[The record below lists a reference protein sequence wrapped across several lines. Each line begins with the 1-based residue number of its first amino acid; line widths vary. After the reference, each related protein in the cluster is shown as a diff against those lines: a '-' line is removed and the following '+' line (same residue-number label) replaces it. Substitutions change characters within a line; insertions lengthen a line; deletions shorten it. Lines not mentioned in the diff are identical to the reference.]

1 MMRTKAKNTTSPVN
15 GGEKFSPMKESSPRA
30 GATEKEVWEV
40 RPGGMLVQKRTP
52 DSDAPAGPPVPAIRV
67 KVKYAGLY
75 HEVYIS
81 SQASF
86 GELKKLL
93 SERTGLHPED
103 QKLVFKEKERD
114 SKAFLDISGVKD
126 RSKMVLLE
134 DPTAQA
140 KRLIEQCRT
149 GKLEKAAKSI
159 SRISLD
165 VDKLATKVT
174 ALENIVNKG
183 GKVVEADVVTL
194 TETLMNELI
203 KLDAIAVDGDVK
215 EQKKLQEKR
224 IQKYVESL
232 DAVRL
237 KNATPKANGHA
248 PKPLQPQSPQVRSP
262 QVHSPQAQSPQA
274 QSPQVQSPQVRAQQQ
289 RREFQPATAVM
300 TNWEPFDLLSSMPS
314 TSSSTITT
322 TMASSTT
329 SHTAVP
335 VAPRFDWEL
344 F

>member
-1 MMRTKAKNTTSPVN
+1 MSPVN
-15 GGEKFSPMKESSPRA
+15 GEKFSPMKESSPRV

-52 DSDAPAGPPVPAIRV
+52 DSDAPVGAPVPAIRV
-67 KVKYAGLY
+67 KVKYVGCY

-86 GELKKLL
+86 GELKKML
-93 SERTGLHPED
+93 SEKTGLHPED
-103 QKLVFKEKERD
+103 QKLVFKDKERD

-126 RSKMVLLE
+126 RSKLVLLE
-134 DPTAQA
+134 DPTAKA
-140 KRLIEQCRT
+140 KRLIEQRRT
-149 GKLEKAAKSI
+149 DKLEKAAKSI
-159 SRISLD
+159 SRINLD

-183 GKVVEADVVTL
+183 GNVVGADVITL

-215 EQKKLQEKR
+215 EQKKMQEKR
-224 IQKYVESL
+224 IQKYVERL

-237 KNATPKANGHA
+237 KNATPRTNGHA
-248 PKPLQPQSPQVRSP
+248 PKPPLPQSPPVYSP
-262 QVHSPQAQSPQA
+262 QTQSPQA
-274 QSPQVQSPQVRAQQQ
+274 HSPQVRAQQQ
-289 RREFQPATAVM
+289 RREFQPATAVT
-300 TNWEPFDLLSSMPS
+300 TNWEPFDLLSSLPS

-335 VAPRFDWEL
+335 VAPRFEWEL